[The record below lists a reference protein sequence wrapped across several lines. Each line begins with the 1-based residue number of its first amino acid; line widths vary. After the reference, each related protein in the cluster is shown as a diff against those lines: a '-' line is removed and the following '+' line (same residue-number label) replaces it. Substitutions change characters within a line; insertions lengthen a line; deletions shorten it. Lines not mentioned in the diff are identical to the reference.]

1 MADSTRAS
9 LWVAG
14 TTVAGGAVIW
24 AFSYAGF
31 GFASAMLAR
40 PLPVWLSPVD
50 RGPLLA
56 WEAVALL
63 VAFLLALLCLRRFG
77 APPQLWLGALAA
89 SLLLAG
95 RQLADLALLARI
107 GADFA
112 YRDVLYAEPFLDPFV
127 TLFAL
132 LGLPLAVGL
141 ACLLA
146 AKRRTAE
153 KATEVR
159 GASHA

>member
-1 MADSTRAS
+1 
-9 LWVAG
+9 
-14 TTVAGGAVIW
+14 
-24 AFSYAGF
+24 
-31 GFASAMLAR
+31 
-40 PLPVWLSPVD
+40 
-50 RGPLLA
+50 LLA

-146 AKRRTAE
+146 PRRRTAE
-153 KATEVR
+153 RATEVP

>member
-1 MADSTRAS
+1 MASGTRTS

-14 TTVAGGAVIW
+14 TSVAGGIIIW
-24 AFSYAGF
+24 AFSFAGF

-40 PLPVWLSPVD
+40 PLPVWLSPID

-95 RQLADLALLARI
+95 RQFADLAVFARI

-112 YRDVLYAEPFLDPFV
+112 YRDVLYAHPFLDPFV
-127 TLFAL
+127 AL
-132 LGLPLAVGL
+132 LALAGLPLAVGL

-146 AKRRTAE
+146 PRGRSAE
-153 KATEVR
+153 GAAEVP
-159 GASHA
+159 GPSHA